1 MRSIYSVLGQC
12 SVECSGG
19 MDKGFQHQICTKFP
33 TTSSWFRYYSLKL
46 VINKNSFPRQYS
58 PLSFFFSERD
68 SDCWAA
74 ITMYHMRITTTNENT
89 IPSETDKDLTRG
101 PSVDFP
107 VFMPIGRSSH
117 ILNISARQQL
127 TLFRSTSRGLGY
139 RHNNSFNCFHSR
151 KVTAAACLYAIKITS
166 SVLISINC
174 EINPMFR
181 RTSVSILRVLG
192 VQKCRPFVEFPLML
206 TDLSRAD
213 DNLGDITVLG
223 SANPLVEGE

>member
-1 MRSIYSVLGQC
+1 MRIQSRRKQTRILLGGHP
-12 SVECSGG
+12 ST
-19 MDKGFQHQICTKFP
+19 FR
-33 TTSSWFRYYSLKL
+33 SSCLLAVQVTFST
-46 VINKNSFPRQYS
+46 S
-58 PLSFFFSERD
+58 PLV
-68 SDCWAA
+68 
-74 ITMYHMRITTTNENT
+74 N
-89 IPSETDKDLTRG
+89 
-101 PSVDFP
+101 
-107 VFMPIGRSSH
+107 
-117 ILNISARQQL
+117 ARQQL

-181 RTSVSILRVLG
+181 RTSVRIFRITPRMRVLG